1 MPVMIQLTRLNN
13 HPLTVNSDLI
23 KFVEQAP
30 DTVLTLVT
38 GEKVVVLESSEQVLE
53 KIVEFRRL
61 ILSGPAIQSAGA
73 STSDTEAVDSPGAAP
88 QTG

>member
-1 MPVMIQLTRLNN
+1 MIQLTRLNS

-38 GEKVVVLESSEQVLE
+38 GEKIVVLESSEQVLE
-53 KIVEFRRL
+53 KIIEFRRL
-61 ILSGPAIQSAGA
+61 ILAGPTVQSR
-73 STSDTEAVDSPGAAP
+73 DTPDPAAVDSPEAAP
-88 QTG
+88 PTS

>member
-1 MPVMIQLTRLNN
+1 MIRLTRLNSS
-13 HPLTVNSDLI
+13 PLSVNSDLI

-53 KIVEFRRL
+53 KIIEFRRL
-61 ILSGPAIQSAGA
+61 ILSGPALQSA
-73 STSDTEAVDSPGAAP
+73 DAAP
-88 QTG
+88 GESTAAESSLKVLPHGQE